1 MYIQCIGPAHCKFM
15 RWYSGNRNRVKT
27 YGAEAVDVGWIWG
40 KHLYAARIAQK
51 VNPLPTLF
59 SCGRIGCA
67 EAPEI
72 VPEGPGYRC

>member
-1 MYIQCIGPAHCKFM
+1 MKMPTTVAMVETAKTESPLWRVGDYVYIQCIGPAHCKFM

-51 VNPLPTLF
+51 V
-59 SCGRIGCA
+59 
-67 EAPEI
+67 E
-72 VPEGPGYRC
+72 